1 MATSTRLETNA
12 IIPPG
17 EFLKEELEARG
28 TTQKQLAAQMGRP
41 VQMVSELCRG
51 KRELTPK
58 TALDLERVLGIAAYI
73 WLGLETDFRLKLE
86 RRRLAGA

>member
-1 MATSTRLETNA
+1 MATSTRVETDA

-17 EFLKEELEARG
+17 EVLKEELEARG
-28 TTQKQLAAQMGRP
+28 LTQKQLAARMSRP

-58 TALDLERVLGIAAYI
+58 TALGLERVLGIAAHI
-73 WLGLETDFRLKLE
+73 WLGLETDYRLKLE
-86 RRRLAGA
+86 RHRLAGT